1 MGFLFFSLFISFTA
15 WGTIAVDQKYLETQI
30 ESAPSILSLQERITE
45 AQKLSGSL
53 RRSFLPK
60 MKLIYGQER
69 FTTGPLHRVNQPFGG
84 IEAEVN
90 LFNFGRD
97 SLEDKRR
104 SKEAQLA
111 QVNSKITKAE
121 ILAKGREALAQY
133 AYLNEI
139 SSILREAMLM
149 NEKNISGAEK
159 RIRAGLSTSTDL
171 IDFQHQKIAL
181 NQEYE
186 TLKFEI
192 GLVERLLA
200 VILGHN
206 PDQEVIVKFQNEHP
220 EHGPLFNAPGEFLN
234 SALIKKAEL
243 TLEIASLN
251 KSKVSRWWGPRLDL
265 YGYALR
271 FTQKEREYPEPGQ
284 RNDVTFGFRFTLPF
298 FDGGEAIAETQASS
312 ARTRALEYDFRQRI
326 LEVKNETG
334 NALRKLDLAHNLI
347 HGAEDSVKLMSEYR
361 KGIMN
366 EYTKGVKNSPDVL
379 QANQRWIEAKT
390 KFAEVKR
397 NYQFAKSEA
406 QYLISLS
413 GG

>member
-1 MGFLFFSLFISFTA
+1 MGFLFLSLFISFTA
-15 WGTIAVDQKYLETQI
+15 SGSITVDQRYLETQI
-30 ESAPSILSLQERITE
+30 ESAPSVLSLQERITE

-53 RRSFLPK
+53 KRSFLPK
-60 MKLIYGQER
+60 AKLIYGQER

-111 QVNSKITKAE
+111 QINSKIAKAE

-133 AYLNEI
+133 AYLDEI
-139 SSILREAMLM
+139 RSILKEAMVM
-149 NEKNISGAEK
+149 NEKNISGAQK

-206 PDQEVIVKFQNEHP
+206 PDQAVMVKFQNEHP
-220 EHGPLFNAPGEFLN
+220 EHGPLFNAPGDFIN

-243 TLEIASLN
+243 SLEIANLN
-251 KSKVSRWWGPRLDL
+251 QSKASRWWGPRLDL
-265 YGYALR
+265 YSYALR

-284 RNDVTFGFRFTLPF
+284 RNDVTFGFKFTLPF
-298 FDGGEAIAETQASS
+298 FDGGEAIAESQASS
-312 ARTRALEYDFRQRI
+312 ARARALEYDFKQRT

-347 HGAEDSVKLMSEYR
+347 HGAEDSVKLMSNYR
-361 KGIMN
+361 QGIMN

-406 QYLISLS
+406 LYLMSLN